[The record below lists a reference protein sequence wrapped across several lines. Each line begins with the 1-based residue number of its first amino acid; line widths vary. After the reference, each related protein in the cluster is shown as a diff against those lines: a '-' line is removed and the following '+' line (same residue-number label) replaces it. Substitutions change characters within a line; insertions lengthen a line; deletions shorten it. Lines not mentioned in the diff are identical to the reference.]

1 MFCGFHILF
10 THVCRVVGVLQLLTY
25 ATTLVI
31 RLHRMRKSIL
41 RDPLYG
47 KVFKYYLC
55 AGIMTGRRLSSLPQD
70 WRLAGMLR
78 MGNKCGTPTGRW
90 CSMRLI
96 RCRRTLD
103 TLSSGSRPAKNIY
116 ADNRRSMHN
125 HLRGPHT
132 VSWYHAGPTYSY
144 DKTTVLCFSSLFIIH
159 IHSYWGSANILI
171 RLLLERMFVQIR
183 VNLNP

>member
-1 MFCGFHILF
+1 MLTEVYFLSEQHGCMFCGFHILF
-10 THVCRVVGVLQLLTY
+10 THVCRVVGLLQLLTY

-78 MGNKCGTPTGRW
+78 RGNTCGTPTGRW

-132 VSWYHAGPTYSY
+132 VSWYHAGPTVFHHCSSFIYTAIGDPHMLIIGKKVCA
-144 DKTTVLCFSSLFIIH
+144 DK
-159 IHSYWGSANILI
+159 G
-171 RLLLERMFVQIR
+171 
-183 VNLNP
+183 